1 MDDFLVRNK
10 LLRFLED
17 RERINAEL
25 RLALDEV
32 KLWRDGAARGLVK
45 PEQANRYIE
54 SAKRIINTKL
64 HALGFP
70 EFPS

>member
-1 MDDFLVRNK
+1 MDTSALRNQ
-10 LLRFLED
+10 LFRYFE
-17 RERINAEL
+17 ERTTAEL

-32 KLWRDGAARGLVK
+32 KLWKDSVAKGLVK
-45 PEQANRYIE
+45 LEQAKHYIE
-54 SAKRIINTKL
+54 CARRIANTKL

>member
-1 MDDFLVRNK
+1 MDELQVRNK
-10 LLRFLED
+10 LLRFFE
-17 RERINAEL
+17 ERTTAEL

-32 KLWRDGAARGLVK
+32 KLWNDRVANGLVK
-45 PEQANRYIE
+45 REQVKSYIE

>member
-1 MDDFLVRNK
+1 MDTSASGNQLFRY
-10 LLRFLED
+10 FE
-17 RERINAEL
+17 ERTTAEL

-32 KLWRDGAARGLVK
+32 KLWKDSVAKGLVK
-45 PEQANRYIE
+45 AELAKHYIE
-54 SAKRIINTKL
+54 CARRIANAKL

>member
-32 KLWRDGAARGLVK
+32 KLWRDGVAKGLVK

-64 HALGFP
+64 HAMGFP